1 MLQNSQTTRSL
12 ARILLTHLNNEVFS
26 LKDKRM
32 SPKMTGGKRRKNKR
46 RKMKMR
52 TKISL
57 TWINSCYDSVMIVD
71 KIINFR
77 MRRIQ

>member
-1 MLQNSQTTRSL
+1 
-12 ARILLTHLNNEVFS
+12 
-26 LKDKRM
+26 
-32 SPKMTGGKRRKNKR
+32 MTGGKRRKNKR